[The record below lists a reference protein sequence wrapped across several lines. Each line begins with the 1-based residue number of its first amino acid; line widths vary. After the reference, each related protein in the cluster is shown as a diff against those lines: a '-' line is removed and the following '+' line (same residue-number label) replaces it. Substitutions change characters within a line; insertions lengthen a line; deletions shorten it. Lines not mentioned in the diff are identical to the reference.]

1 MLKLLRRVVIA
12 VLILSLVDNARSDD
26 NGASSSSSSSN
37 TTVSGRSVRPPGQ
50 SNISSALSVTTTLGN
65 GTCPSR
71 TANYIT
77 HTLPQQCLRTDRATA
92 NTTQNNTTNGSPNAI
107 ATTISLSQTGSQ
119 EDDSKPPE
127 RTTVPSAGSS
137 DSAASPEPSENQAS
151 TTPTGTS
158 GSSATTASTV
168 SPESEAET
176 DSPLDNA
183 NFLSFEEWKKQ
194 NHVKSSDQNRDL
206 RIGGDRQRPGINAL
220 DALGDEGEI
229 ELDFSGF
236 GGPASGPSQHQ
247 AAYRGTEGA
256 ASGQDAPKSQTSRSK
271 DAGKTC
277 KERTNY
283 ASFDCAATMLKNNP
297 ECKSASSV
305 LVENKDSYMLNIC
318 SAQNKFFIVEL
329 CNDILIDTV
338 VLANYEF
345 FSSIFRHFRVS
356 VSDRYPVKIDKW
368 RELGTFEARNT
379 RDVQAFLIEHPQI
392 WARYVRIEFLTHY
405 GSEYYCPVS
414 LLRVHGTTML
424 EEIRPQEEA
433 AHGEGSEKEVAPE
446 AEVTAMPPIA
456 QEPTA
461 STDET
466 AKETVQAMPSVEN
479 TPSEH
484 TLDSSDGNVTV
495 TSTTPGPT
503 SLSQSDA
510 VSSGANQNAP
520 VEVPHLDVAKA
531 GETCTPNT
539 TTTVSETISRASD
552 TVQYSS
558 DQPVESFHRLDE
570 EVQPIPNNQAKASSG
585 SATSATTNST
595 TQVSSTGAAQKDEHT
610 SNTTTTVKLTEGAL
624 NSTQALND
632 AVTSSIAASQS
643 ANATNSTRVATST
656 ASASAPAQ
664 PQPSTQES
672 FFKSIHKRL
681 QQLESNSTLSLQY
694 IEEQSRI
701 LRDAFS
707 KVEKRQIS
715 ATSSFLTNLN
725 DTVMNELHGFRQAY
739 DQLWQSTVIELE
751 GQREQY
757 QREML
762 ALSTRL
768 TLVADELVWQKRMG
782 IVQSTLLLLCLGLVL
797 FARAGNTGHLEVPL
811 VQQMMNKSSAALH
824 RAGWE
829 SPPISPSPENRSPV
843 AMFRRKLWRSVTD
856 PLSGPGTDATDSR
869 PETREGQ
876 HRENT
881 SLDVNIEPP
890 TPPSENSNQ
899 FKVAS
904 DATSAGLADDDA
916 DDEDEEVLDPRE
928 SQSSPGT
935 PRGTREREGTAP
947 ELIDGDYIQS
957 GG

>member
-1 MLKLLRRVVIA
+1 MLKLLYRVVIA
-12 VLILSLVDNARSDD
+12 VLLLSLVENARSDT
-26 NGASSSSSSSN
+26 NGASSSSSSHY
-37 TTVSGRSVRPPGQ
+37 TTDSGRSVQAPEQ
-50 SNISSALSVTTTLGN
+50 SNVSSALSVTATFGN

-92 NTTQNNTTNGSPNAI
+92 NITQIETTNGSPSANP
-107 ATTISLSQTGSQ
+107 TTSSISENEFG
-119 EDDSKPPE
+119 EDAPKSPDHI
-127 RTTVPSAGSS
+127 TLPSAGNSE
-137 DSAASPEPSENQAS
+137 SAASPEPSEDQAS
-151 TTPTGTS
+151 TTPTVAFDL
-158 GSSATTASTV
+158 SATTPSTI

-194 NHVKSSDQNRDL
+194 NQVKLSDQGRDL

-236 GGPASGPSQHQ
+236 GGPTSGPSQHQ

-297 ECKSASSV
+297 EF

-392 WARYVRIEFLTHY
+392 WARYLRIEFLTHY

-424 EEIRPQEEA
+424 EEIRPQEEVT
-433 AHGEGSEKEVAPE
+433 HGEGSEKEVTLE
-446 AEVTAMPPIA
+446 EEVTATPPVA
-456 QEPTA
+456 QERTA
-461 STDET
+461 STVET
-466 AKETVQAMPSVEN
+466 AKETVQAMPSVGN

-484 TLDSSDGNVTV
+484 TFNSSDGNATV
-495 TSTTPGPT
+495 TSITPGPA
-503 SLSQSDA
+503 SPPQSEA
-510 VSSGANQNAP
+510 LSSGASQNAT
-520 VEVPHLDVAKA
+520 VEMSHLDIAKA
-531 GETCTPNT
+531 GAACTPNT
-539 TTTVSETISRASD
+539 TATVSETISRASD
-552 TVQYSS
+552 TVHHRSV
-558 DQPVESFHRLDE
+558 QPVESSQRLDE
-570 EVQPIPNNQAKASSG
+570 EVQSTPNNQAKASYG

-595 TQVSSTGAAQKDEHT
+595 TQASSTGTAQKEGHT
-610 SNTTTTVKLTEGAL
+610 SNTTTTVKATEEAS

-632 AVTSSIAASQS
+632 AVFSSIAASQS

-656 ASASAPAQ
+656 AFASAPAQ

-725 DTVMNELHGFRQAY
+725 DTVMNELRGFRQAY

-797 FARAGNTGHLEVPL
+797 FARAGNTGYLEVPL
-811 VQQMMNKSSAALH
+811 MQQMMNKSSAALN

-829 SPPISPSPENRSPV
+829 SPPISVSPGSRSPV

-876 HRENT
+876 HREET
-881 SLDVNIEPP
+881 SLDVNVEPP
-890 TPPSENSNQ
+890 TPPSENDNRL
-899 FKVAS
+899 KVAS
-904 DATSAGLADDDA
+904 EATSASHADDDA
-916 DDEDEEVLDPRE
+916 DEEDEEVLDPRE

-947 ELIDGDYIQS
+947 ELLEGGYMES